1 MTVATPRAARG
12 DRIEDE
18 ELERV
23 VREVRA
29 ALSQIR
35 YGSVE
40 IVVQDSRVVQIERRE
55 KVRFD
60 RDRERRP

>member
-1 MTVATPRAARG
+1 MSLASNRRN
-12 DRIEDE
+12 EEE

-23 VREVRA
+23 VHEVRL

-55 KVRFD
+55 KVRFEPA
-60 RDRERRP
+60 RSAGERR